1 MGLKSFDRHKESL
14 RDGREVYFE
23 GERVTD
29 VTTHPILGAGM
40 AFAAIDYRLAEEKEH
55 RELAVCTDREFASGH
70 AKDKAEKEYNDFIG
84 RYKGESR

>member
-55 RELAVCTDREFASGH
+55 RELAVCTDSRTGECTAGS
-70 AKDKAEKEYNDFIG
+70 IG
-84 RYKGESR
+84 SPKPQMIF